1 VGEEEVGGGELA
13 GTDLRSGGAQGKG
26 KDARVC
32 VRHFIPS
39 RCNMSRGID
48 GEGSRIVGPHVP
60 KKTCYIRPLF
70 NIFLFSFSFFHHCEV
85 THTNNNLI

>member
-48 GEGSRIVGPHVP
+48 GEGSRIVGPHGRKRHATFVHCL
-60 KKTCYIRPLF
+60 TF
-70 NIFLFSFSFFHHCEV
+70 FFFLFHFFTIV
-85 THTNNNLI
+85 K